1 MSNLN
6 FEIIIVGGGPAG
18 LSAALILGRC
28 RRRVLVCDAG
38 QPRNIASR
46 AVHGFL
52 SRDGTPPMELLD
64 CAREQIRPY
73 KTVAIRQTEVVDAE
87 QTDHGFAVLLADGS
101 SHYAPKLLLATGVVD
116 ELPAIAG
123 IGRFYGRSVHHCP
136 YCDGWE
142 WRDQPLAVYGRSDKG
157 SGLCLM
163 LTLWSKDLVLCS
175 DGSSELSAAEQERLT
190 QHGIAVREERIARL
204 EGTEDGLLERIVF
217 TSGQTL
223 PRRAM
228 FFNTG
233 QYQHSPLLAKLG
245 CSFTEKGRADTS
257 RFEETNIP
265 GLYVVGDASG
275 DVQSGDIQLVVI
287 AAAEGARAAFAIN
300 KAMLRE
306 SGLI

>member
-1 MSNLN
+1 M
-6 FEIIIVGGGPAG
+6 FEVIIVGAGPAG

-38 QPRNIASR
+38 QPRNAASR

-52 SRDGTPPMELLD
+52 SRDGTPPTELLD

-73 KTVAIRQTEVVDAE
+73 KTVTMLQTAVVDAE
-87 QTDHGFAVLLADGS
+87 QTAEGFSVLLADGS
-101 SHYAPKLLLATGVVD
+101 SYFAPKLLLATGVVD

-123 IGRFYGRSVHHCP
+123 IDGLYGRSVHHCP

-142 WRDQPLAVYGRSDKG
+142 WRDQPLAVYGRGEKG

-175 DGSSELSAAEQERLT
+175 DGPSELSAGEQERLRY
-190 QHGIAVREERIARL
+190 HGIAVREERIARL
-204 EGTEDGLLERIVF
+204 EGTEDGLLEQIVF
-217 TSGQTL
+217 ATGDAL

-233 QYQHSPLLAKLG
+233 QYQRSPLLAKLG
-245 CSFTEKGRADTS
+245 CAFTEKGRADTS
-257 RFEETNIP
+257 RFEETNVP

-275 DVQSGDIQLVVI
+275 DVQLVVV

-306 SGLI
+306 AGLI

>member
-1 MSNLN
+1 
-6 FEIIIVGGGPAG
+6 
-18 LSAALILGRC
+18 
-28 RRRVLVCDAG
+28 
-38 QPRNIASR
+38 
-46 AVHGFL
+46 
-52 SRDGTPPMELLD
+52 MELLD

-73 KTVAIRQTEVVDAE
+73 KTITMRQTEVVDAE
-87 QTDHGFAVLLADGS
+87 QTEEGFAVLLADGS
-101 SHYAPKLLLATGVVD
+101 SQFAPKLLLATGVVD
-116 ELPAIAG
+116 ELPPITG
-123 IGRFYGRSVHHCP
+123 IDRFYGRSVHHCP

-175 DGSSELSAAEQERLT
+175 DGPSELSAAEQERLT

-204 EGTEDGLLERIVF
+204 EGAEDGLLERIVF
-217 TSGQTL
+217 TTGEAL

-245 CSFTEKGRADTS
+245 CIFTEKGRADTS

-275 DVQSGDIQLVVI
+275 DVQLLVV

-306 SGLI
+306 AGLI